1 MADEFDE
8 FASNDG
14 SEEGSE
20 ANEENAVQI
29 NGEGF
34 QPIGRVRTPRGKE
47 VLGKVDQR
55 VGANRMLVTCFDGKQ
70 RNCRVPGRLKR
81 ALWIRPG
88 NVVLVEPWEY
98 EGDKKG
104 DIIFSYTPAH
114 IAWLE
119 RKGFLRGMKD
129 EF

>member
-1 MADEFDE
+1 MDEFDNNFKE
-8 FASNDG
+8 N
-14 SEEGSE
+14 
-20 ANEENAVQI
+20 NENQDSPTSPEQ
-29 NGEGF
+29 
-34 QPIGRVRTPRGKE
+34 IGRVRTPRGKE

-55 VGANRMLVTCFDGKQ
+55 VGANRMIVSCFDGKQ

-88 NVVLVEPWEY
+88 NIVLIEPWEF

-119 RKGFLRGMKD
+119 RKGFLKGIKD

>member
-1 MADEFDE
+1 MPDEFD
-8 FASNDG
+8 NNN
-14 SEEGSE
+14 
-20 ANEENAVQI
+20 NEEFDENQENNNQGSI
-29 NGEGF
+29 E
-34 QPIGRVRTPRGKE
+34 QIGRVRVPRGKE

-55 VGANRMLVTCFDGKQ
+55 VGANRMIISCFDGKQ

-88 NVVLVEPWEY
+88 NIVLVEPWEY

-114 IAWLE
+114 IAWL
-119 RKGFLRGMKD
+119 
-129 EF
+129 